1 MKAFLPV
8 LLLAFSSPIVMA
20 QSPIGS
26 ANSQTLTAA
35 VTSAVS
41 TTPKG
46 DANISGTIVDA
57 ANQQGVGFATITLN
71 DPASGKAVDG
81 TLADEKGK
89 FTIPKVGAGT
99 YQVVVTFIGYETRTI
114 DNVKVGE
121 KDKNVDLGELK
132 INSSAIALKAV
143 EIQTQRAL
151 VEEKV
156 DRTVYNAE
164 NDASNR
170 GGDAS
175 DVLRKVPML
184 SVDLDGNV
192 SLRGNQNIKVL
203 INNRP
208 STITAGSVGD
218 ALKQI
223 PSDLI
228 KSVEVITSPSAK
240 YDAEGSAGIV
250 NIILKKNNLQGGSLG
265 IDTGIGLRGTNL
277 GLNGS
282 YRSGKMGFS
291 LGGFGRTGYNTPGSF
306 ENTQITTNTTG
317 DQLTT
322 LQNAD
327 TRTKNLMGRY
337 TLGWDYDINEK
348 NYLNSSVMFGTFNGH
363 SFQDDLLT
371 QSFRNGAPLS
381 TLNQEAENKNN
392 SGQVDVNVN
401 YTHLFAKPQQELSIL
416 TQFSRNNR
424 TNDFLNHTL
433 NPDAFTPARLKN
445 LNESSNQE
453 STVQI
458 DYQNPI
464 GKTQM
469 VEVGVKGIMRR
480 VSSDFQRF
488 TAEATGDY
496 VRSAN
501 AQLNNVFN
509 YNQNVMGSYLSY
521 TLTTPKQYSLK
532 VGGRYEYTNID
543 ADFKNN
549 QETTKDIPSYGVLVP
564 SINLSKKLKGGN
576 TVKASYT
583 RRIQR
588 PSLQFLNPAIQIAGS
603 SFGASGST
611 KNITQGNPNLDP
623 EYTNNFELGY
633 SAFIKRTSLNF
644 SVFTRNTNNS
654 IQSIRD
660 VVGLDT
666 VRTTYANIGQENAYG
681 FSINGNVNVGK
692 LMLMGGTDTY
702 YSVIDNNVA
711 DPIYNANNKGWV
723 YNLRAFGSYNLGQ
736 GWGLQGFGFYRGRQV
751 QLQGYQGGFGIYS
764 LNVKKD
770 INDKK
775 GSIGFGAE
783 NFFTTTIKVRSEQTS
798 PIFSQKSTNVFH
810 NLNLK
815 VNFSYRIGKMSND
828 NAPRK
833 NRKSVTND
841 DLKGGESGGGQD
853 AGASTGGSAPAGGG
867 APGGGAPAGGR
878 PGGMPAGGQRPAGV
892 PAPTTGITPGQAP
905 ANAPAAV
912 DSLATPGQPANINGT
927 WQAKMGDFEMN
938 LQLQAEGETL
948 TGTMQTPR
956 GVNPIANGKIIGNEV
971 SFTLNIMGTDVPN
984 KGKVEGDTLTLS
996 SNFQGQ
1002 ERVITFT
1009 RVK

>member
-1 MKAFLPV
+1 MKKILPI
-8 LLLAFSSPIVMA
+8 LLLAFGSQYAIA
-20 QSPIGS
+20 QSAGGTTK
-26 ANSQTLTAA
+26 NQNFTAA
-35 VTSAVS
+35 VTGGVS
-41 TTPKG
+41 SIPKG
-46 DANISGTIVDA
+46 DANISGTVLDA
-57 ANQQGVGFATITLN
+57 ANQQEVGFATITLN
-71 DPASGKAVDG
+71 DPATGKAVDG

-99 YQVVVTFIGYETRTI
+99 YQVVITFIGYETRTI
-114 DNVKVGE
+114 DNVKVTE
-121 KDKNVDLGELK
+121 KDKNVELGELK

-170 GGDAS
+170 GSDAS

-208 STITAGSVGD
+208 STITAGSVAD

-223 PSDLI
+223 PGDLI

-240 YDAEGSAGIV
+240 YDAEGSAGII
-250 NIILKKNNLQGGSLG
+250 NIILKKNNLSGGSLG

-282 YRSGKMGFS
+282 YRVGKMGFS

-306 ENTQITTNTTG
+306 ENAQTTTNAAG
-317 DQLTT
+317 EQILT

-327 TRTKNLMGRY
+327 TRMNNLFGRY
-337 TLGWDYDINEK
+337 SFGWDYDINEK
-348 NYLNSSVMFGTFNGH
+348 NYINSSVMYGTQNGH

-371 QSFRNGAPLS
+371 QSFLNNVPRS
-381 TLNQEAENKNN
+381 TLDQNAEIKNN
-392 SGQVDVNVN
+392 SGTVDVNVN
-401 YTHLFAKPQQELSIL
+401 YTHLFDKPQQELSVL

-424 TNDFLNHTL
+424 TNDFLNTTL

-464 GKTQM
+464 GKTQL

-488 TAEATGDY
+488 TAEAEGDF

-521 TLTTPKQYSLK
+521 TLTTAKQYSLK
-532 VGGRYEYTNID
+532 VGGRYEYTQID

-549 QETTKDIPSYGVLVP
+549 LETAQDIPSYGVLVP
-564 SINLSKKLKGGN
+564 SLNLSKKLKGGN

-588 PSLQFLNPAIQIAGS
+588 PSLQFLNPAVQIANS
-603 SFGASGST
+603 NFGASGST
-611 KNITQGNPNLDP
+611 KSITQGNPDLDP
-623 EYTNNFELGY
+623 EYTNNVELGY

-644 SVFTRNTNNS
+644 SVFARNTNNS

-702 YSVIDNNVA
+702 YAVINNNVA
-711 DPIYNANNKGWV
+711 DPIYNASNKGWV

-783 NFFTTTIKVRSEQTS
+783 NFFTTTIKVKSEQTS
-798 PIFSQKSTNVFH
+798 PIFSQKSTNVLH

-815 VNFSYRIGKMSND
+815 VNFSYRIGKMTNEK
-828 NAPRK
+828 APRK
-833 NRKSVTND
+833 SRKSVSND
-841 DLKGGESGGGQD
+841 DLKGGEGGGQD
-853 AGASTGGSAPAGGG
+853 AGGNAGGSAPTGGTS
-867 APGGGAPAGGR
+867 GGGAPAGGR
-878 PGGMPAGGQRPAGV
+878 PGGMPAGGQRPTG
-892 PAPTTGITPGQAP
+892 AP
-905 ANAPAAV
+905 APAAGV
-912 DSLATPGQPANINGT
+912 QPGQVPVSTPALDSVSAASGQPVTINGN
-927 WQAKMGDFEMN
+927 WQGKMGDFEMT
-938 LQLQAEGETL
+938 LQLKGEGESL
-948 TGTMQTPR
+948 TGSMITLMGT
-956 GVNPIANGKIIGNEV
+956 NPLTNGKITDNVI
-971 SFTLNIMGTDVPN
+971 SFNLNIMGNDVPHQ
-984 KGKVEGDTLTLS
+984 GKVEGDTLTLS
-996 SNFQGQ
+996 SNFQGK
-1002 ERVITFT
+1002 ERVVTLT